1 MTQINGQP
9 RIIAMMNQKGGV
21 GKTTSAVSLGA
32 AWAISGQRTLLI
44 DLDPQA
50 HLTMHLG
57 IDPEQVDLTIYDL
70 VTRDDVSARDV
81 VQKINDQLYVLPGHV
96 NLAGLDAELAP
107 KMVTGVAQ
115 KILKERCGSLIRGTP
130 EAQGGPNG
138 EPFDYVMIDCPPSL
152 GLATINALI
161 LAQEVIV
168 PMQPHFLALQGLSKL
183 LETVRLIGQSFNPD
197 LSVSGILICM
207 HEPQTLLAQEVIS
220 DLASFLNQAQE
231 DGTPWCN
238 AQILKPVVRR
248 NIKLAECP
256 SFGKTIFDYEPNCHG
271 ANDYQQL
278 AAAIMAQCP
287 RELLKS
293 SDGKPQVSVISKP
306 VAQRVHS
313 V

>member
-1 MTQINGQP
+1 MTQISGQP

-32 AWAISGQRTLLI
+32 AWAILGQRTLLI

-50 HLTMHLG
+50 HLTIHLG
-57 IDPEQVDLTIYDL
+57 VDPEQIDLTIYDL
-70 VTRDDVSARDV
+70 MTRDDVAARDV

-115 KILKERCGSLIRGTP
+115 KMLKERCDSLIRGTSGTQ
-130 EAQGGPNG
+130 AGPNG

-183 LETVRLIGQSFNPD
+183 LETVGLIGQSFNPD
-197 LSVSGILICM
+197 LFVSGILVCM
-207 HEPQTLLAQEVIS
+207 HEPQTLLAQEVMS
-220 DLASFLNQAQE
+220 DLASFLNQAQKG
-231 DGTPWCN
+231 GTPWCN

-271 ANDYQQL
+271 ADDYQQL

-287 RELLKS
+287 KEPLKS
-293 SDGKPQVSVISKP
+293 PDGKPQVSVMSKP

-313 V
+313 M

>member
-1 MTQINGQP
+1 VTQINGQP

-70 VTRDDVSARDV
+70 VTRHDVSARDV

-115 KILKERCGSLIRGTP
+115 KILKERCGSLIWGTP
-130 EAQGGPNG
+130 EAQGGPNE

-207 HEPQTLLAQEVIS
+207 PEPQTLLAQEVIS
-220 DLASFLNQAQE
+220 DLASFLTQSQE

-271 ANDYQQL
+271 ADDYQQL